1 MKYTARFLTLLF
13 FASLA
18 GCASN
23 SDVEALRAEVRQAN
37 QTANQALQT
46 ANTAKAEARNASE
59 IAQDAK
65 ATADTTENKI
75 EYLIKKNQ
83 SPKHK

>member
-1 MKYTARFLTLLF
+1 MKHTIKLFTLLF

-23 SDVEALRAEVRQAN
+23 SDIDALRADVQQAN
-37 QTANQALQT
+37 ANASKALQT
-46 ANTAKAEARNASE
+46 ANAAKVEARNASE
-59 IAQDAK
+59 TAQEAK

-83 SPKHK
+83 APKHK

>member
-1 MKYTARFLTLLF
+1 MKHTIKLLILLF
-13 FASLA
+13 FISLA

-23 SDVEALRAEVRQAN
+23 GDVDALRAQVKQAN
-37 QTANQALQT
+37 ATADRALKTANA
-46 ANTAKAEARNASE
+46 AKTEARSASE
-59 IAQDAK
+59 TAQDAK

-83 SPKHK
+83 TPKHK

>member
-1 MKYTARFLTLLF
+1 MKHTVKLLTLLLF
-13 FASLA
+13 ISLA

-23 SDVEALRAEVRQAN
+23 SDVDALRAEVQQATVTAN
-37 QTANQALQT
+37 KAMQTANA
-46 ANTAKAEARNASE
+46 AKAEARSASE
-59 IAQDAK
+59 TAQEAK

-83 SPKHK
+83 TPKHK

>member
-1 MKYTARFLTLLF
+1 MKHTIKLLTLLF
-13 FASLA
+13 FVSLA

-23 SDVEALRAEVRQAN
+23 SDVDALRAEVQQAN
-37 QTANQALQT
+37 ANASKALQT
-46 ANTAKAEARNASE
+46 ANAAKAEARSASE
-59 IAQDAK
+59 TAQDAK

-83 SPKHK
+83 GPKHK

>member
-1 MKYTARFLTLLF
+1 MKHTIKVLALLF
-13 FASLA
+13 FVALA

-23 SDVEALRAEVRQAN
+23 SDVDALRAEVKQAN
-37 QTANQALQT
+37 TNASKALQT
-46 ANTAKAEARNASE
+46 ANAARTEARSASE
-59 IAQDAK
+59 TAQDAK

-75 EYLIKKNQ
+75 EYLIKQNQ